1 MTNEIEQKIQ
11 GMFDNADLID
21 DIANNAGRIADGTEQ
36 INGKLDATEADLK
49 YMRDL
54 AEREAINRFTTA
66 EIKVDMTNNNAINSE
81 MDIDG
86 VVNVLTEKLNE
97 QLNTQVIGVYNY

>member
-1 MTNEIEQKIQ
+1 
-11 GMFDNADLID
+11 
-21 DIANNAGRIADGTEQ
+21 
-36 INGKLDATEADLK
+36 
-49 YMRDL
+49 MRDL

-86 VVNVLTEKLNE
+86 VINILTEKLNE